1 MAAERSSRLPSL
13 QTGYSLRG
21 PDAPLTE
28 ASEAFINVDRCSNLM
43 LGRMTKYA
51 KFELKDRWQSRMIL
65 SSLGAIYYHRDKF
78 GIFPPKHYAEVTGMS
93 PAFMDF
99 VIDYAP
105 RDSELYVLTR
115 RVARLWRAEKRRHLR
130 MLDQKRAGA
139 AAGP

>member
-1 MAAERSSRLPSL
+1 
-13 QTGYSLRG
+13 
-21 PDAPLTE
+21 
-28 ASEAFINVDRCSNLM
+28 
-43 LGRMTKYA
+43 
-51 KFELKDRWQSRMIL
+51 
-65 SSLGAIYYHRDKF
+65 
-78 GIFPPKHYAEVTGMS
+78 MS

-105 RDSELYVLTR
+105 RDSEFYVLTR